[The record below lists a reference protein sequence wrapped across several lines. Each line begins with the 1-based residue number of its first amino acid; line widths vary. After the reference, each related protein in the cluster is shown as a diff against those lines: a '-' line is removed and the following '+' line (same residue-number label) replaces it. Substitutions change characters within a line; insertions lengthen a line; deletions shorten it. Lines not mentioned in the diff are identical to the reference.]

1 MKQSIHRRLLS
12 WILAAV
18 MVLGLLPAGLAAG
31 TTDEGITALNE
42 AFEPRE
48 SLAPKGT
55 AFTIDE
61 LLAWTPESDPDA
73 AYSRASIPLADRKGG
88 FQVNPLSNPEAKL
101 MLCAMNDNPV
111 AQGSESMLSYAFNYW
126 QYVDSYIYWGGN
138 GEDFIQAPTG
148 EVIDA
153 AHTNGVPIV
162 GVLGFP

>member
-18 MVLGLLPAGLAAG
+18 MVLGLLPAGLAVG

-88 FQVNPLSNPEAKL
+88 FHHHCASFHRNPLRILGIFGTALDVIRNL
-101 MLCAMNDNPV
+101 GILCR
-111 AQGSESMLSYAFNYW
+111 
-126 QYVDSYIYWGGN
+126 
-138 GEDFIQAPTG
+138 IQPRC
-148 EVIDA
+148 
-153 AHTNGVPIV
+153 
-162 GVLGFP
+162 F